1 MKRLNSGQPDR
12 QREREREREGEKR
25 KNKKLCLMTDRITF
39 TVFDFV
45 VCLFAVSSLSLFKN
59 IDCRYLLEPPFQV
72 RTIYVL
78 RKIPKLVFE
87 KHHFTAIQIAVFSV
101 TLQFGEFRLVALFPK

>member
-1 MKRLNSGQPDR
+1 MIDDR
-12 QREREREREGEKR
+12 SNMALLQF
-25 KNKKLCLMTDRITF
+25 LILLF
-39 TVFDFV
+39 
-45 VCLFAVSSLSLFKN
+45 VCLLFVLISVQN

-87 KHHFTAIQIAVFSV
+87 KHHFTAIQIAVFSIGV
-101 TLQFGEFRLVALFPK
+101 LHMTLQFGEFRLVTLFPK

>member
-12 QREREREREGEKR
+12 QTERERERERESGEKIQ
-25 KNKKLCLMTDRITF
+25 KKKRLMTYRITF

-45 VCLFAVSSLSLFKN
+45 VCLFAVCSLKSLFKN

-72 RTIYVL
+72 PTIYVV
-78 RKIPKLVFE
+78 RKIPK
-87 KHHFTAIQIAVFSV
+87 
-101 TLQFGEFRLVALFPK
+101 